1 MQHRVRKSTF
11 VTLVSTVALAAVLL
25 SACGAPAATEEDAS
39 DTTTVSRGNI
49 TATVSGSGSISA
61 ASTVDL
67 AFQTSGIVAEILV
80 DEGASVTEGQALAVL
95 DTRDLSLQVAS
106 AKAALDSANARLAQV
121 TQGNT
126 RPTELVSAQAQLAS
140 AQAQLASARERLAA
154 LRNPS
159 PSAISSAELKVT
171 QAQTSLQ
178 TTRDNSSATKTKAEI
193 DLAKASESLI
203 QAQSKFANARDNWKW
218 VQDYGT
224 DPSTGRSIGD
234 ASINTYRD
242 TFVAADSAVRTAEQT
257 VVQAQ
262 VTLNNAREAEVA
274 NVTQAEQS
282 LKDAQVQLEALR
294 NPTASDIAAAVAT
307 VEQNE
312 ASVASAQA
320 SLDKIVVPGTETDVA
335 IQQAAVTQAE
345 QSLAQAQLKLDNAT
359 LKAPFAGVISAV
371 NIVVGQSTSGTA
383 IQLIDR
389 DPLRIELSL
398 SENDI
403 VQVAVGDQ
411 VDITVD
417 AIRDWQQTGSIT
429 AIAPAADT
437 SSGVVAY
444 NARIDFSDSDPRLL
458 VGMTANLTIVTDQRE
473 NVLIVP
479 NSALL
484 PKGTGRVVQVVGADG
499 NPQEVDVTVGISDG
513 IVSEVLSGLEE
524 GQSIIATPTS
534 RTTDGPNG
542 PFGR

>member
-1 MQHRVRKSTF
+1 MQHRVRTGSF
-11 VTLVSTVALAAVLL
+11 ATLLCMLIITSMLA
-25 SACGAPAATEEDAS
+25 ACGAPAASENADA
-39 DTTTVSRGNI
+39 DMTTVTRGNI

-61 ASTVDL
+61 ASTVNL
-67 AFQTSGIVAEILV
+67 AFQTSGTVAEILV
-80 DEGASVTEGQALAVL
+80 DEGDTVTSGQALAIL
-95 DTRDLSLQVAS
+95 DTRDLALQVAS

-121 TQGNT
+121 TQGST
-126 RPTELVSAQAQLAS
+126 RPTELASAQAQLAS

-159 PSAISSAELKVT
+159 PSAISSAELRVT
-171 QAQTSLQ
+171 QAQTTLQ
-178 TTRDNSSATKTKAEI
+178 TTRDNASATKTKAEI
-193 DLAKASESLI
+193 DLTKASESLL
-203 QAQSKFANARDNWKW
+203 QAQSKFVNARDNWSW
-218 VQDYGT
+218 VQDFGT
-224 DPSTGRSIGD
+224 DPSTGRRISD
-234 ASINTYRD
+234 AAENTYRD
-242 TFVAADSAVRTAEQT
+242 SFVAAESAVRTAEQT

-262 VTLNNAREAEVA
+262 VTVNNAREAEIA
-274 NVTQAEQS
+274 NVAQAEQS
-282 LKDAQVQLEALR
+282 LKDAQVQLDALR
-294 NPTASDIAAAVAT
+294 NPTASDIAAAIAT
-307 VEQNE
+307 VQQNE
-312 ASVASAQA
+312 AAVASAQA
-320 SLDKIVVPGTETDVA
+320 QLDKIVVPGTETDVA

-345 QSLAQAQLKLDNAT
+345 QSLAQAQLRLDNAT

-371 NIVVGQSTSGTA
+371 NLVVGQVTSGTA

-403 VQVAVGDQ
+403 VQVAVGDP

-417 AIRDWQQTGSIT
+417 AIRDWQQSGSIT

-437 SSGVVAY
+437 SSSVVAY
-444 NARIDFSDSDPRLL
+444 SARIDFSDDDPRLL
-458 VGMTANLTIVTDQRE
+458 VGMTANLTIVTEQRE

-484 PKGTGRVVQVVGADG
+484 PKGTGRVVQVMGDDG
-499 NPQEVDVTVGISDG
+499 QPQEIDVTVGISDG

-534 RTTDGPNG
+534 RTNDGPDG

>member
-1 MQHRVRKSTF
+1 MQHRARTRIITSVI
-11 VTLVSTVALAAVLL
+11 STVALAAIL
-25 SACGAPAATEEDAS
+25 SACGAPAASEQTES
-39 DTTTVSRGNI
+39 DTTTITRGNI

-67 AFQTSGIVAEILV
+67 AFQTSGVVAEILV
-80 DEGASVTEGQALAVL
+80 DEGDSVSAGQVIAVL
-95 DTRDLSLQVAS
+95 DTRDLALQVAS
-106 AKAALDSANARLAQV
+106 AQAALDSANARLAQV
-121 TQGNT
+121 TKGNT
-126 RPTELVSAQAQLAS
+126 RPTDLTSAQAQLAS
-140 AQAQLASARERLAA
+140 AQAQLTSARERLAA

-159 PSAISSAELKVT
+159 PSALSSAELRVT

-203 QAQSKFANARDNWKW
+203 QAQSKFANARDNWQW

-224 DPSTGRSIGD
+224 DPSTGRNIGE
-234 ASINTYRD
+234 ATINTYRD
-242 TFVAADSAVRTAEQT
+242 TFVAAESAVRTAEQT

-262 VTLNNAREAEVA
+262 ITLNNAREAEIA

-307 VEQNE
+307 VQQNE
-312 ASVASAQA
+312 AAVASAQA
-320 SLDKIVVPGTETDVA
+320 SLDKIVVPGTESDVA

-345 QSLAQAQLKLDNAT
+345 QSLAQAKLRLDNAT

-371 NIVVGQSTSGTA
+371 NIVVGQTTSGA
-383 IQLIDR
+383 AVRLIDR
-389 DPLRIELSL
+389 DPLRIELNL

-403 VQVAVGDQ
+403 VQVAVGDS

-417 AIRDWQQTGSIT
+417 AIRDWKQTGKIT
-429 AIAPAADT
+429 TIAPAANT
-437 SSGVVAY
+437 TSGVVGY
-444 NARIDFSDSDPRLL
+444 SARVDFSDSDPRLL

-499 NPQEVDVTVGISDG
+499 QPQEIDVTIGISDG

-524 GQSIIATPTS
+524 GQTIIATPTS
-534 RTTDGPNG
+534 RTNDGPSG

>member
-1 MQHRVRKSTF
+1 MQHRARKSLITS
-11 VTLVSTVALAAVLL
+11 VISIVGLAAIL
-25 SACGAPAATEEDAS
+25 SACGAPAASEQTES
-39 DTTTVSRGNI
+39 DTTTVTRGNI

-61 ASTVDL
+61 AQTVDL
-67 AFQTSGIVAEILV
+67 AFQTSGVVAEILV
-80 DEGASVTEGQALAVL
+80 DEGDSVTADQVIAVL
-95 DTRDLSLQVAS
+95 DTRDLALQVAS
-106 AKAALDSANARLAQV
+106 AQAALDSANARLAQV
-121 TQGNT
+121 TKGNT
-126 RPTELVSAQAQLAS
+126 RPTDLTSAQAQLAS
-140 AQAQLASARERLAA
+140 AQAQLTSARERLAA

-159 PSAISSAELKVT
+159 SSAISSAELRVT

-193 DLAKASESLI
+193 DLTKASESLI
-203 QAQSKFANARDNWKW
+203 QAQSKFANARDNWQW

-224 DPSTGRSIGD
+224 DPSTGRRLGES
-234 ASINTYRD
+234 AINTYRD
-242 TFVAADSAVRTAEQT
+242 TFVAAESSVRTAEQT

-262 VTLNNAREAEVA
+262 VTLNNAREAEIA

-307 VEQNE
+307 VQQNE
-312 ASVASAQA
+312 AAVASAQA

-345 QSLAQAQLKLDNAT
+345 QSLAQAKLRLDNAT

-371 NIVVGQSTSGTA
+371 NIVVGQTTSGA
-383 IQLIDR
+383 AVQLIDR
-389 DPLRIELSL
+389 DPLRIELNL

-403 VQVAVGDQ
+403 VQVAVGDA

-417 AIRDWQQTGSIT
+417 AIRDWQQTGKIT
-429 AIAPAADT
+429 AIAPAAT
-437 SSGVVAY
+437 TTNGVVGY
-444 NARIDFSDSDPRLL
+444 SARIDFSDNDPRLL

-473 NVLIVP
+473 NILIVP

-499 NPQEVDVTVGISDG
+499 QPQEVDVTIGISDG

-524 GQSIIATPTS
+524 GQTIIATPTS
-534 RTTDGPNG
+534 RTTDGPSG

>member
-1 MQHRVRKSTF
+1 MQHRARTRMITSVI
-11 VTLVSTVALAAVLL
+11 STVALAAILC
-25 SACGAPAATEEDAS
+25 ACGAPAASEQTES
-39 DTTTVSRGNI
+39 DTTTVTRGNI

-61 ASTVDL
+61 ARTVNL
-67 AFQTSGIVAEILV
+67 AFQTSGVVAQILV
-80 DEGASVTEGQALAVL
+80 EAGDTVSEGTALAVL
-95 DTRDLSLQVAS
+95 DTRDSALQVAS
-106 AKAALDSANARLAQV
+106 AQAALDSANARLAQV

-126 RPTELVSAQAQLAS
+126 RPADLTSAQAQLAS

-159 PSAISSAELKVT
+159 PSAISSAELRVT

-178 TTRDNSSATKTKAEI
+178 TTRDSSSATKTKAEI

-234 ASINTYRD
+234 AAINTYRD

-257 VVQAQ
+257 VIQAQ
-262 VTLNNAREAEVA
+262 ITLNNAREAEIA

-307 VEQNE
+307 VGQNE
-312 ASVASAQA
+312 AAVASAQA

-345 QSLAQAQLKLDNAT
+345 QSLAQAKLRLDNAT

-371 NIVVGQSTSGTA
+371 DIVVGQTTSGA
-383 IQLIDR
+383 AMQLIDR

-403 VQVAVGDQ
+403 VQVAVGDT

-417 AIRDWQQTGSIT
+417 AIRDWQQSGTIT

-444 NARIDFSDSDPRLL
+444 NAQIDFSDNDPRLL

-473 NVLIVP
+473 NILIVP

-484 PKGTGRVVQVVGADG
+484 PKGAGRVVQVVGADG
-499 NPQEVDVTVGISDG
+499 NPQEVDVTIGISDG

-524 GQSIIATPTS
+524 GQTIISTPTS
-534 RTTDGPNG
+534 RTNDGPNG

>member
-1 MQHRVRKSTF
+1 MQHRAQTRIITSVI
-11 VTLVSTVALAAVLL
+11 STVALAAIL
-25 SACGAPAATEEDAS
+25 SACGAPAASEQTES
-39 DTTTVSRGNI
+39 DTTTITRGNI

-67 AFQTSGIVAEILV
+67 AFQTSGVVAEILV
-80 DEGASVTEGQALAVL
+80 DEGDSVSAGQVIAVL
-95 DTRDLSLQVAS
+95 DTRDLELQVAS
-106 AKAALDSANARLAQV
+106 AQAALDSANARLAQV
-121 TQGNT
+121 TKGNT
-126 RPTELVSAQAQLAS
+126 RPTDLTSAQAQLAS
-140 AQAQLASARERLAA
+140 AQAQLTSARERLAA

-159 PSAISSAELKVT
+159 PSALSSAELRVT

-203 QAQSKFANARDNWKW
+203 QAQSKFANARDNWQW

-224 DPSTGRSIGD
+224 DPSTGRNIGE
-234 ASINTYRD
+234 ATINTYRD
-242 TFVAADSAVRTAEQT
+242 TFVAAESAVRTAEQT

-262 VTLNNAREAEVA
+262 ITLNNAREAEIA

-307 VEQNE
+307 VQQNE
-312 ASVASAQA
+312 AALASAQA
-320 SLDKIVVPGTETDVA
+320 ALDKIVVPGTESDVA

-345 QSLAQAQLKLDNAT
+345 QSLAQAKLRLDNAT

-371 NIVVGQSTSGTA
+371 NIVVGQTTSGA
-383 IQLIDR
+383 AVQLIDR
-389 DPLRIELSL
+389 DPLRIELNL

-403 VQVAVGDQ
+403 VQVAVGDS

-417 AIRDWQQTGSIT
+417 AIRDWQQTGKIT
-429 AIAPAADT
+429 TIAPAANT
-437 SSGVVAY
+437 TSGVVGY
-444 NARIDFSDSDPRLL
+444 SARVDFSDSDPRLL

-499 NPQEVDVTVGISDG
+499 QPQEIDVTIGISDG

-524 GQSIIATPTS
+524 GQTIIATPTS
-534 RTTDGPNG
+534 RTNDGPSG

>member
-1 MQHRVRKSTF
+1 MQHRVWNRIITS
-11 VTLVSTVALAAVLL
+11 VMSTVALTAIL
-25 SACGAPAATEEDAS
+25 SACGAPASTEQTES
-39 DTTTVSRGNI
+39 DTTTVTRGNI

-61 ASTVDL
+61 ARTVDL
-67 AFQTSGIVAEILV
+67 AFQTSGIVAQILV
-80 DEGASVTEGQALAVL
+80 EAGDTVTEGAELAVL
-95 DTRDLSLQVAS
+95 DTRDLTLQVAS
-106 AKAALDSANARLAQV
+106 AQAALAQV
-121 TQGNT
+121 TKGNT
-126 RPTELVSAQAQLAS
+126 RPADLTSAQAQLAS
-140 AQAQLASARERLAA
+140 AQAQLNSARERLAA

-159 PSAISSAELKVT
+159 PSAISSAELRVT

-203 QAQSKFANARDNWKW
+203 QAQSKYANARDNWKW

-224 DPSTGRSIGD
+224 DPSTGRNISD
-234 ASINTYRD
+234 AAVNTYRD
-242 TFVAADSAVRTAEQT
+242 TFVAAESAVRTAEQT

-262 VTLNNAREAEVA
+262 ITLNNAREAEIA
-274 NVTQAEQS
+274 NVAQAEQS
-282 LKDAQVQLEALR
+282 LKDAQVQLNALR
-294 NPTASDIAAAVAT
+294 NPTNSDIAAAVAT
-307 VEQNE
+307 VQQNE
-312 ASVASAQA
+312 AAVASAQA
-320 SLDKIVVPGTETDVA
+320 ALDKIVIPGTETDVT

-345 QSLAQAQLKLDNAT
+345 QSLAQAKLRLDNAT

-371 NIVVGQSTSGTA
+371 NIVVGQTTSGIA

-403 VQVAVGDQ
+403 VQVAVGDS

-417 AIRDWQQTGSIT
+417 AIRDWQQTGTIT
-429 AIAPAADT
+429 AIAPASNT
-437 SSGVVAY
+437 TSGVVGY
-444 NARIDFSDSDPRLL
+444 SARVDFSDSDPRLL

-473 NVLIVP
+473 NILIVP

-499 NPQEVDVTVGISDG
+499 QPQEVDVTVGISDG

-524 GQSIIATPTS
+524 GQSIISTPTS

>member
-1 MQHRVRKSTF
+1 MQHRVWNRIITS
-11 VTLVSTVALAAVLL
+11 VMSTVALTAIL
-25 SACGAPAATEEDAS
+25 SACGAPASTEQTES
-39 DTTTVSRGNI
+39 DTTTVTRGNI

-61 ASTVDL
+61 ARTVDL
-67 AFQTSGIVAEILV
+67 AFQTSGIVAQILV
-80 DEGASVTEGQALAVL
+80 EAGDTVTEGAELAVL
-95 DTRDLSLQVAS
+95 DTRDLTLQVAS
-106 AKAALDSANARLAQV
+106 AQAALDSANARLAQV
-121 TQGNT
+121 TKGNT
-126 RPTELVSAQAQLAS
+126 RPADLTSAQAQLAS
-140 AQAQLASARERLAA
+140 AQAQLNSARERLAA

-159 PSAISSAELKVT
+159 PSAISSAELRVT

-203 QAQSKFANARDNWKW
+203 QAQSKYANARDNWKW

-224 DPSTGRSIGD
+224 DPSTGRNISD
-234 ASINTYRD
+234 AAVNTYRD
-242 TFVAADSAVRTAEQT
+242 TFVAAESAVRTAEQT

-262 VTLNNAREAEVA
+262 ITLNNAREAEIA
-274 NVTQAEQS
+274 NVAQAEQS
-282 LKDAQVQLEALR
+282 LKDAQVQLNALR
-294 NPTASDIAAAVAT
+294 NPTNSDIAAAVAT
-307 VEQNE
+307 VQQNE
-312 ASVASAQA
+312 AAVASAQA
-320 SLDKIVVPGTETDVA
+320 ALDKIVIPGTETDVT

-345 QSLAQAQLKLDNAT
+345 QSLAQAKLRLDNAT

-371 NIVVGQSTSGTA
+371 NIVVGQTTSGIA

-403 VQVAVGDQ
+403 VQVAVGDS

-417 AIRDWQQTGSIT
+417 AIRDWQQTGTIT
-429 AIAPAADT
+429 AIAPASNT
-437 SSGVVAY
+437 TSGVVGY
-444 NARIDFSDSDPRLL
+444 SARVDFSDSDPRLL

-473 NVLIVP
+473 NILIVP

-499 NPQEVDVTVGISDG
+499 QPQEVDVTVGISDG

-524 GQSIIATPTS
+524 GQSIISTPTS

>member
-1 MQHRVRKSTF
+1 MQHRARKSLITS
-11 VTLVSTVALAAVLL
+11 VISIVGLAAIL
-25 SACGAPAATEEDAS
+25 SACGAPTASDQTES
-39 DTTTVSRGNI
+39 DTTTVTRGNI

-61 ASTVDL
+61 AQTVEL
-67 AFQTSGIVAEILV
+67 AFQTSGVVAEILV
-80 DEGASVTEGQALAVL
+80 DEGDSVTADQVIAVL
-95 DTRDLSLQVAS
+95 DTRDLALQAAS
-106 AKAALDSANARLAQV
+106 AQAALDSANARLAQV
-121 TQGNT
+121 TKGNT
-126 RPTELVSAQAQLAS
+126 RPTDLTSAQAQLAS

-159 PSAISSAELKVT
+159 ASAISSAELRVT

-178 TTRDNSSATKTKAEI
+178 TTRDNSSATKSKAEI
-193 DLAKASESLI
+193 DLTKASESLI
-203 QAQSKFANARDNWKW
+203 QAQSKFANARDNWQW

-224 DPSTGRSIGD
+224 DPSTGRNIGES
-234 ASINTYRD
+234 AINTYRD
-242 TFVAADSAVRTAEQT
+242 TFVAAESSVRTAEQT

-262 VTLNNAREAEVA
+262 ITLNNAREAEIA

-282 LKDAQVQLEALR
+282 LKDALVQLEALR

-307 VEQNE
+307 VQQNE
-312 ASVASAQA
+312 AAVASAQA

-345 QSLAQAQLKLDNAT
+345 QSLAQAKLRLEHAT

-371 NIVVGQSTSGTA
+371 NIVVGQTTSGA
-383 IQLIDR
+383 AVQLIDR
-389 DPLRIELSL
+389 DPLRIELNL

-403 VQVAVGDQ
+403 VQVAVDDV

-417 AIRDWQQTGSIT
+417 AIRDWQQTGKIT
-429 AIAPAADT
+429 AIAPAANT
-437 SSGVVAY
+437 TNGVVGY
-444 NARIDFSDSDPRLL
+444 SARVDFSDNDPRLL

-473 NVLIVP
+473 NILIVP

-484 PKGTGRVVQVVGADG
+484 PKGTGRVVQIVGADG
-499 NPQEVDVTVGISDG
+499 QPQEVDVTIGISDG

-524 GQSIIATPTS
+524 GQTIIATPTS
-534 RTTDGPNG
+534 RTTDGPSG

>member
-1 MQHRVRKSTF
+1 MQHREWTRIITSVISI
-11 VTLVSTVALAAVLL
+11 VVLAAVL
-25 SACGAPAATEEDAS
+25 SACGAPAASEQTES
-39 DTTTVSRGNI
+39 DSATVTRGNI

-61 ASTVDL
+61 AQTVDL
-67 AFQTSGIVAEILV
+67 AFQTSGVVAEILV
-80 DEGASVTEGQALAVL
+80 DIGDSVTADQAIAVL
-95 DTRDLSLQVAS
+95 DTRDLALQVAS
-106 AKAALDSANARLAQV
+106 AQAALDSANARLAQV
-121 TQGNT
+121 TKGNT
-126 RPTELVSAQAQLAS
+126 RPTDLTSAQAQLAS
-140 AQAQLASARERLAA
+140 AQAQLNSARERLAA

-159 PSAISSAELKVT
+159 PSAISSAELRVT

-203 QAQSKFANARDNWKW
+203 QAQSKYANARDNWQW

-224 DPSTGRSIGD
+224 DPSTGRRIGD
-234 ASINTYRD
+234 AAINTYRD
-242 TFVAADSAVRTAEQT
+242 TFVAAESSVRTTEQT

-262 VTLNNAREAEVA
+262 ITLNNAREAEIA

-307 VEQNE
+307 VQQNE
-312 ASVASAQA
+312 AAVASAQA

-345 QSLAQAQLKLDNAT
+345 QSLAQAKLRLENAT

-371 NIVVGQSTSGTA
+371 NIVVGQATSGIA
-383 IQLIDR
+383 VQLIDR

-403 VQVAVGDQ
+403 VQVAVGDA
-411 VDITVD
+411 VEITVD
-417 AIRDWQQTGSIT
+417 AIRDWQQTGTIT
-429 AIAPAADT
+429 AIAPVSDT
-437 SSGVVAY
+437 SNGVVAY
-444 NARIDFSDSDPRLL
+444 KAQIDFTDNDPRLL

-473 NVLIVP
+473 NILIVP

-499 NPQEVDVTVGISDG
+499 QPQEVDVTIGISDG

-524 GQSIIATPTS
+524 GQEIIATPTS
-534 RTTDGPNG
+534 RTNDGPSG

>member
-1 MQHRVRKSTF
+1 MQHRVWNRIITS
-11 VTLVSTVALAAVLL
+11 VMSTVALTAIL
-25 SACGAPAATEEDAS
+25 SACGAPASTEQTES
-39 DTTTVSRGNI
+39 DTTTVTRGNI

-61 ASTVDL
+61 ARTVDL
-67 AFQTSGIVAEILV
+67 AFQTSGIVAQILV
-80 DEGASVTEGQALAVL
+80 EAGDTVTEGAELAVL
-95 DTRDLSLQVAS
+95 DTRDLTLQVAS
-106 AKAALDSANARLAQV
+106 AQAALDSANARLAQV
-121 TQGNT
+121 TKGNT
-126 RPTELVSAQAQLAS
+126 RPADLTSAQAQLAS
-140 AQAQLASARERLAA
+140 AQAQLNSARERLAA

-159 PSAISSAELKVT
+159 PSAISSAELRVT

-203 QAQSKFANARDNWKW
+203 QAQSKYANARDNWKW

-224 DPSTGRSIGD
+224 DPSTGRNISD
-234 ASINTYRD
+234 AAVNTYRD
-242 TFVAADSAVRTAEQT
+242 TFVAAESAVRTAEQT

-262 VTLNNAREAEVA
+262 ITLNNAREAEIA
-274 NVTQAEQS
+274 NVAQAEQS
-282 LKDAQVQLEALR
+282 LKDAQVQLNALR
-294 NPTASDIAAAVAT
+294 NPTNSDIAAAVAT
-307 VEQNE
+307 VQQNE
-312 ASVASAQA
+312 AAVASAQA
-320 SLDKIVVPGTETDVA
+320 ALDKIVIPGTETDVT

-345 QSLAQAQLKLDNAT
+345 QSLAQAKLRLDNAT

-371 NIVVGQSTSGTA
+371 NIVVGQTTSGIA

-403 VQVAVGDQ
+403 VQVAVGDS

-417 AIRDWQQTGSIT
+417 AIRDWQQTGTIT
-429 AIAPAADT
+429 AIAPASNT
-437 SSGVVAY
+437 TSGVVGY
-444 NARIDFSDSDPRLL
+444 SARVDFSDSDPRLL

-473 NVLIVP
+473 NILIVP

-499 NPQEVDVTVGISDG
+499 QPQEVDVTIGISDG

-524 GQSIIATPTS
+524 GQSIISTPTS

>member
-1 MQHRVRKSTF
+1 MQHRVNQRGFAALLSAIT
-11 VTLVSTVALAAVLL
+11 LAALL
-25 SACGAPAATEEDAS
+25 SACGAPAAQDQTKT
-39 DTTTVSRGNI
+39 DTTTVNRGNI

-67 AFQTSGIVAEILV
+67 AFQTSGIIADILV
-80 DEGASVTEGQALAVL
+80 NEGDSVTKGQALAVL
-95 DTRDLSLQVAS
+95 DTRDLQLQVGS
-106 AKAALDSANARLAQV
+106 AQAALDSANARLAQV

-126 RPTELVSAQAQLAS
+126 RPTELASAQAQLAS
-140 AQAQLASARERLAA
+140 AQAQLVSANQRLAA

-159 PSAISSAELKVT
+159 PSAISSAELKVM

-203 QAQSKFANARDNWKW
+203 QAQSKYANARDNWQW

-224 DPSTGRSIGD
+224 DPSTGRKIGD
-234 ASINTYRD
+234 SAINTYRD
-242 TFVAADSAVRTAEQT
+242 TFVAAESAVRTAEQT

-262 VTLNNAREAEVA
+262 ITLNNAREAEIA
-274 NVTQAEQS
+274 NVAQAEQA
-282 LKDAQVQLEALR
+282 LKDAQIQLDALR

-307 VEQNE
+307 VEQNQ

-320 SLDKIVVPGTETDVA
+320 SLDKIIIPGTESDVA

-359 LKAPFAGVISAV
+359 LVAPFAGVISAV
-371 NIVVGQSTSGTA
+371 NIVIGQTTSGTA

-389 DPLRIELSL
+389 DPLRIDLSL

-403 VQVAVGDQ
+403 VQVTVGDP
-411 VDITVD
+411 VEITVD
-417 AIRDWQQTGSIT
+417 AIRDWKQTGTIT
-429 AIAPAADT
+429 AIAPVADT
-437 SSGVVAY
+437 TSGVVAY
-444 NARIDFSDSDPRLL
+444 SARIDFSDSDPRLL

-473 NVLIVP
+473 NVLLVP

-484 PKGTGRVVQVVGADG
+484 PKGTDRVVQIIGADG
-499 NPQEVDVTVGISDG
+499 QPQEVDVTIGISDG

-524 GQSIIATPTS
+524 GQTIVATPTS
-534 RTTDGPNG
+534 RTNNAPRG

>member
-1 MQHRVRKSTF
+1 VISI
-11 VTLVSTVALAAVLL
+11 VVLAAVL
-25 SACGAPAATEEDAS
+25 SACGAPAANEQPES
-39 DTTTVSRGNI
+39 DTTTVTRGNI

-61 ASTVDL
+61 AQTVDL
-67 AFQTSGIVAEILV
+67 AFQTSGVVAEVLV
-80 DEGASVTEGQALAVL
+80 DIGDSVTADQAIAVL
-95 DTRDLSLQVAS
+95 DTRDLALQVAS
-106 AKAALDSANARLAQV
+106 AQAALDSANARLAQV
-121 TQGNT
+121 TKGNT
-126 RPTELVSAQAQLAS
+126 RPTDLTSAQAQLAS
-140 AQAQLASARERLAA
+140 AQAQLNSARERLAA

-159 PSAISSAELKVT
+159 PSAISSAELRVT

-203 QAQSKFANARDNWKW
+203 QAQSKYANARDNWQW

-224 DPSTGRSIGD
+224 DPSTGRRIGD
-234 ASINTYRD
+234 AAINTYRD
-242 TFVAADSAVRTAEQT
+242 TFVAAESSVRTTEQT

-262 VTLNNAREAEVA
+262 ITLNNAREAEIA

-307 VEQNE
+307 VQQNE
-312 ASVASAQA
+312 AAVASAQA

-345 QSLAQAQLKLDNAT
+345 QSLAQAKLRLENAT

-371 NIVVGQSTSGTA
+371 NIVVGQSTSGIA
-383 IQLIDR
+383 VQLIDR

-403 VQVAVGDQ
+403 VQVAVGDA
-411 VDITVD
+411 VEITVD
-417 AIRDWQQTGSIT
+417 AIRDWQQTGTIT
-429 AIAPAADT
+429 AIAPVSDT
-437 SSGVVAY
+437 SNGVVAY
-444 NARIDFSDSDPRLL
+444 KAQIDFTDNDPRLL

-473 NVLIVP
+473 NILIVP

-484 PKGTGRVVQVVGADG
+484 PKGTGRVVQVVGTDG
-499 NPQEVDVTVGISDG
+499 QPQEVDVTIGISDG

-524 GQSIIATPTS
+524 GQEIIATPTS
-534 RTTDGPNG
+534 RTDDGPSG

>member
-1 MQHRVRKSTF
+1 MQHRVRKGM
-11 VTLVSTVALAAVLL
+11 VVSFTSAVALAVLL
-25 SACGAPAATEEDAS
+25 SACGAPATTEEADA
-39 DTTTVSRGNI
+39 DTTTIRRGNI

-95 DTRDLSLQVAS
+95 DTRDLTLQVAS

-121 TQGNT
+121 TKGNT
-126 RPTELVSAQAQLAS
+126 RPTDLTSAQAQLAS

-159 PSAISSAELKVT
+159 ASAISSAELRVT

-224 DPSTGRSIGD
+224 DPSTGRNIGD
-234 ASINTYRD
+234 AAINTYRD
-242 TFVAADSAVRTAEQT
+242 TFVAAESAVRTAEQT

-262 VTLNNAREAEVA
+262 VTLNNAREAEIA

-282 LKDAQVQLEALR
+282 LKDAQVQLDALR

-359 LKAPFAGVISAV
+359 LKAPFAGVVAAV
-371 NIVVGQSTSGTA
+371 NSVVGQTTSGTA

-403 VQVAVGDQ
+403 VQVAVGDP

-417 AIRDWQQTGSIT
+417 AIRDWKQQGTIT

-437 SSGVVAY
+437 TSNVVAY
-444 NARIDFSDSDPRLL
+444 KARIDFSDSDPRLL
-458 VGMTANLTIVTDQRE
+458 VGMTANLVIVTDQRE

-499 NPQEVDVTVGISDG
+499 QPQEVDVTVGISDG

-524 GQSIIATPTS
+524 GQTIIATPTS
-534 RTTDGPNG
+534 RTEDGPNG